1 MDPMDGLDEKDT
13 PGSSMARLV
22 DAGQGGPVKYF
33 YLFECSFLFH
43 DPRRARCC
51 WPFSQASSLR
61 WPRACC

>member
-51 WPFSQASSLR
+51 
-61 WPRACC
+61 